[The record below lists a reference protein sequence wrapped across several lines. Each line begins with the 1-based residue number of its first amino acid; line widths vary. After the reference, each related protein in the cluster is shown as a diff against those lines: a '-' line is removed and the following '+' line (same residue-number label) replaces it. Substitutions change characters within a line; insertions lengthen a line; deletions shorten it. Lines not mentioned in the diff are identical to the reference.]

1 MEQQKKSFLLTISA
15 VLLWSTAATAFK
27 LTLNG
32 MNTVQLLFYSSVV
45 SCIIL
50 FALSFKNYSLEMKE
64 IFSKKY
70 LAKNFMLGF
79 LNPFFYYLVVL
90 KAYALLPAQEAMTI
104 NYIWPII
111 ITLFSVLFL
120 NSKFTTR
127 IFLGIILAFTG
138 VIIIGTKGEIFAFK
152 FENTLGLVLA
162 VVSPFIWSIYWILN
176 LKDSR
181 PELVKLFSGFI
192 FGTILIFFYV
202 ILFDDFKLK
211 NYNYLFGAIYV
222 GLFEMGITFFL
233 WLKGLQLSLNKA
245 KTATLVYLSP
255 FFSMIFIAIIL
266 KEKILESSI
275 LGLVLIISGILIQH
289 IVLEKGKIKIKL

>member
-50 FALSFKNYSLEMKE
+50 FVLSYKKYSNELKK

-70 LAKNFMLGF
+70 ILKNISLGF

-90 KAYALLPAQEAMTI
+90 KAYALLPAQEAMI
-104 NYIWPII
+104 LNYIWPII

-127 IFLGIILAFTG
+127 IILGIILAFAG
-138 VIIIGTKGEIFAFK
+138 VIVIGTKAEIFTFK
-152 FENTLGLVLA
+152 FENTLGLALA
-162 VVSPFIWSIYWILN
+162 VFSPFIWSIYWILN

-202 ILFDDFKLK
+202 LLFDDFKLN

-255 FFSMIFIAIIL
+255 FLSIIFIAL
-266 KEKILESSI
+266 FLDEKILESSVI
-275 LGLVLIISGILIQH
+275 GLLLIIAGISIQH
-289 IVLEKGKIKIKL
+289 VVFENGKIKIKL

>member
-50 FALSFKNYSLEMKE
+50 FSLSYKNYSNELKK

-70 LAKNFMLGF
+70 ILKNISLGF

-90 KAYALLPAQEAMTI
+90 KAYALLSAQEAMI
-104 NYIWPII
+104 LNYIWPII

-127 IFLGIILAFTG
+127 IILGIILAFAG
-138 VIIIGTKGEIFAFK
+138 VIVIGTKGEIFTFK
-152 FENTLGLVLA
+152 FENTLGLALA
-162 VVSPFIWSIYWILN
+162 VFSPFIWSIYWILN

-202 ILFDDFKLK
+202 LLFDDFKLN

-255 FFSMIFIAIIL
+255 FLSIIFIAL
-266 KEKILESSI
+266 FLDEKILESSVI
-275 LGLVLIISGILIQH
+275 GLYLIIAGISIQH
-289 IVLEKGKIKIKL
+289 IVFENGKIKIKL

>member
-1 MEQQKKSFLLTISA
+1 MEQRKKSFLLTISA

-50 FALSFKNYSLEMKE
+50 FLLSFKSYSNELKK

-70 LAKNFMLGF
+70 ILKNISLGF

-90 KAYALLPAQEAMTI
+90 KAYALLPAQEAMI
-104 NYIWPII
+104 LNYIWPII

-127 IFLGIILAFTG
+127 IILGIILAFAG
-138 VIIIGTKGEIFAFK
+138 VIVIGTKGEIFTFK
-152 FENTLGLVLA
+152 FENTLGLALA
-162 VVSPFIWSIYWILN
+162 VFSPFIWSIYWILN

-202 ILFDDFKLK
+202 LLFDEFKLN

-255 FFSMIFIAIIL
+255 FLSIIFIAL
-266 KEKILESSI
+266 FLNEKILESSVI
-275 LGLVLIISGILIQH
+275 GLLLIIAGISIQH
-289 IVLEKGKIKIKL
+289 VVFENGKIKIKL